1 MMLQISHATAIER
14 LQKLVPRCQSLN
26 PDDISSHAKQHGTSQ
41 AVKEYWDWIHVPD
54 EQLWGLLASVKID
67 SMERVTVVTD
77 ASFGQR
83 AYGPFELEGTE
94 VDDFVRAHLSVCGE
108 CLFNGD
114 VVLIRPETGRV
125 DLFHHEGI
133 FIHIAIS

>member
-1 MMLQISHATAIER
+1 MMLQISHAAALER
-14 LQKLVPRCQSLN
+14 LQKLVPSCQSLN
-26 PDDISSHAKQHGTSQ
+26 PDEISSHANQLGTSQ
-41 AVKEYWDWIHVPD
+41 TIKEHKDWIHAPD
-54 EQLWGLLASVKID
+54 EQLWALLASVEIG

-77 ASFGQR
+77 ASFGRR

-94 VDDFVRAHLSVCGE
+94 VDDFVRAHLSLCDE

-125 DLFHHEGI
+125 DLFHHEGV
-133 FIHIAIS
+133 FIHISIS

>member
-1 MMLQISHATAIER
+1 MLQISHAAAIER
-14 LQKLVPRCQSLN
+14 LQKLVPSCQSLS
-26 PDDISSHAKQHGTSQ
+26 PDDISSHANQPSSSKT
-41 AVKEYWDWIHVPD
+41 VTEYLDWIHVPD
-54 EQLWGLLASVKID
+54 EQLWALLASVKID

-83 AYGPFELEGTE
+83 AYGPFELDGAE

-108 CLFNGD
+108 CLFDGD